1 MGADVK
7 RLVLTVLLLPL
18 ALPCASE
25 SGTGTRNAT
34 AHISFKVHVPPVFKV
49 LQTTPTAGGY
59 EYRVWANMKSIA
71 IDGKEHRFTR
81 VGETTLFVPSSKDA
95 FIVHGL

>member
-1 MGADVK
+1 M
-7 RLVLTVLLLPL
+7 LLLSL
-18 ALPCASE
+18 AWPCAAE
-25 SGTGTRNAT
+25 SDAGSSRAT

-49 LQTTPTAGGY
+49 LQTTPIAGGH
-59 EYRVWANMKSIA
+59 EYRVWANMKTIA
-71 IDGKEHRFTR
+71 INGKEHRITR